1 MTPDLEAAIDDRGIT
16 RRRLLE
22 YGAGAV
28 GAAAVGGSL
37 FASAADALAA
47 QPKRGGTLRLAIG
60 DTGSS
65 DSLDPALQFTGIG
78 LSSGAMVYDTLLE
91 TNSAWQ
97 LSPGLAQDWVVN
109 KRGTVWTF
117 KIRRGVE
124 FHSGKTLT
132 SADVAQQFRR
142 VLNKKTGSGGRGLI
156 GAVLAPSGISTPDP
170 YTIRFRLKQPDGFFG
185 IKAAHYYTR
194 VPEAD
199 TTDWINGSPGTG
211 PFKAVRFKV
220 GEGYRVERNEN
231 YWRSGLPYLDAID
244 CVAMAEAAT
253 RQQAVLTGD
262 VDLSSSIPVAAIP
275 SFRKSTTAALFRV
288 SESPYTFDV
297 DGSIKPYSDVRVQ
310 QAMKMLIDR
319 KKALAIIVGGNGE
332 VSADSMIPPSDPYYP
347 KDLKPLPYDPEK
359 AKSLLQQAGYPDGF
373 KEKIWTTA
381 AYPLLNEGA
390 AFGKQA
396 FEKGGIE
403 IEIENVSSDR
413 YLKAFLHE
421 PIVMDY
427 GLRQHPSVMFD
438 LYYLSSSPQN
448 LSRLK
453 DTKIDKW
460 IAEFKAT
467 PSRSRQKTLGQAI
480 VRRYTQ
486 VSAEIIPFHFF
497 DQWPHK
503 KRVKG
508 LEAHPLTNVV
518 YKKLWIA

>member
-1 MTPDLEAAIDDRGIT
+1 MTPDLEALIDRRLT

-22 YGAGAV
+22 YGV
-28 GAAAVGGSL
+28 GAAGAAAMGGNFL
-37 FASAADALAA
+37 ASAEDALAA
-47 QPKRGGTLRLAIG
+47 KPKRGGRLKLAVG

-91 TNSAWQ
+91 TNAAWR
-97 LSPGLAQDWVVN
+97 LTPGLAQDWVVN
-109 KRGTVWTF
+109 KRATVWTF
-117 KIRRGVE
+117 KLRRGVE
-124 FHSGKTLT
+124 FHSGKELT
-132 SADVAQQFRR
+132 SADVARQFRR
-142 VLNKKTGSGGRGLI
+142 VLDKKTGSGGRGLI
-156 GAVLAPSGISTPDP
+156 GAVLAPGGISTPDK

-194 VPEAD
+194 IPEAG

-231 YWRSGLPYLDAID
+231 YWQDGLPYLDAIE
-244 CVAMAEAAT
+244 CVAIPESAT
-253 RQQAVLTGD
+253 RQQAVLSGD
-262 VDLSSSIPVAAIP
+262 VDLSSAVPIAAIP
-275 SFRKSTTAALFRV
+275 SFRKSKTAALFQV

-310 QAMKMLIDR
+310 RAMKMLIDR

-347 KDLKPLPYDPEK
+347 KDLKPFPYDPEK
-359 AKSLLQQAGYPDGF
+359 AKSLLKQAGYPNGF

-413 YLKAFLHE
+413 YLKAFLNE

-453 DTKIDKW
+453 DAKIDKW
-460 IAEFKAT
+460 IREFKAT
-467 PSRSRQKTLGQAI
+467 PSRARQTTLAQAI
-480 VRRYTQ
+480 IRRYTQ
-486 VSAEIIPFHFF
+486 VSAEIVPFHFF
-497 DQWPHK
+497 DYWPHK

-508 LEAHPLTNVV
+508 LTPHPLSNVV
-518 YKKLWIA
+518 YKKLWLA